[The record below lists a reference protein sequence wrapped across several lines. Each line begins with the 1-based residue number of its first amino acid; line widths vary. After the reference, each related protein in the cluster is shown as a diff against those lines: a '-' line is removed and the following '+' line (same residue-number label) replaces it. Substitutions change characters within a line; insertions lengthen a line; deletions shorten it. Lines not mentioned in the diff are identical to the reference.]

1 METMTLI
8 VIRPRRRSRT
18 CSRQGEVGKVLIE
31 SESRKRDEDDND
43 WKIQGR
49 VRLEKMRDRK
59 TQFYQLLETFP
70 NSLRDHLQSVLQNNG
85 MLGAEH
91 CMTVMETMG
100 ISPKDLML
108 KLLPVAKMFA
118 AAPISHFPVGAV
130 AKARVS
136 DGCGEFALFLGAN
149 IEITGLALTQTIH
162 AEQAA
167 VVNAWLQGAM
177 QIDTIAVSAVPC
189 GLCRQFLYELETS
202 RTLVVVAQRT
212 EADGFTSAPLN
223 DLLPQAFGPH
233 DLGLEAGLISSA
245 GHLPNLSLKTFS
257 DDPLVREALSAAE
270 RSYAPYTHNFAGCTI
285 QVGNK
290 KIYAGRYVENA
301 AFNPSLS
308 PLHTAIIR
316 LNLDGL
322 APDGKITRA
331 ILVEKPTTISQRG
344 ISELLLGSLAPDAR
358 LEYFEAED
366 EY

>member
-1 METMTLI
+1 
-8 VIRPRRRSRT
+8 
-18 CSRQGEVGKVLIE
+18 
-31 SESRKRDEDDND
+31 
-43 WKIQGR
+43 
-49 VRLEKMRDRK
+49 MRDRK
-59 TQFYQLLETFP
+59 SKFNQLLKTYPSPLKEY
-70 NSLRDHLQSVLQNNG
+70 LQFIPQKSG
-85 MLGAEH
+85 MLGAEQ

-100 ISPKDLML
+100 ISHEDLIL
-108 KLLPVAKMFA
+108 KLLPVAKLFA
-118 AAPISHFPVGAV
+118 ATPISHFPVGAV

-136 DGCGEFALFLGAN
+136 DVSGEFTLFLGAN
-149 IEITGLALTQTIH
+149 IEFPGLALTQTIH
-162 AEQAA
+162 AEQAT
-167 VVNAWLQGAM
+167 VMNAWLQGAM
-177 QIDTIAVSAVPC
+177 QIDAIAVSAVPC
-189 GLCRQFLYELETS
+189 GLCRQFLFEIEGS
-202 RTLVVVAQRT
+202 RTLDVIVQRT
-212 EADGFTSAPLN
+212 DADGSTTARLH

-233 DLGLEAGLISSA
+233 DLGLQGGLISSA

-285 QVGNK
+285 QVGNE

-322 APDGKITRA
+322 APHGKITRA

-344 ISELLLGSLAPDAR
+344 ISEFLLGSLAPDAR